1 MADISKIQL
10 ENDVYD
16 IKDETARADIINTNN
31 RINNLII
38 EEQTI
43 RSLVT
48 ISDSYGV
55 MDGISNFPIYM
66 KNYLNLDN
74 DHFYNNSYGG
84 TGFAHASDDKT
95 FLTLIN
101 DCLNNLTETRR
112 NGVSHV
118 LIAGGY
124 NDQWSND
131 ADIISGV
138 QNCVTAAHN
147 VFPNAIIF
155 IAHIGWSR
163 NGSDHE
169 KTFRTYYEGTCLT
182 KYGKFVI
189 NSQNILTGNLI
200 GSDNVH
206 PTNEGLQV
214 LAKNLITG
222 LQTGSCS
229 PCSSFKYLDDE
240 NNNHLGVVR
249 HNNNLISLE
258 NYFGEYSY
266 TGTANGSTISFKT
279 LKSDSMITGHH
290 NCQFQLPC
298 MFINETTYQYVPGYC
313 NVKISQGVITLQPI
327 ALKSDGSNYFDFTK
341 IGFQTTIT
349 YIEHLFS

>member
-1 MADISKIQL
+1 MADISKIRLQSDTY
-10 ENDVYD
+10 N
-16 IKDETARADIINTNN
+16 IKDETARTGISNVNS
-31 RINNLII
+31 RINNNILNN
-38 EEQTI
+38 QTI
-43 RSLVT
+43 TNLVT

-55 MDGISNFPIYM
+55 MDGVTNFPIYM
-66 KNYLNLDN
+66 KTYLSLDN

-101 DCLNNLTETRR
+101 ECQNNLTEERR
-112 NGVSHV
+112 NNVSHV

-131 ADIISGV
+131 ADIITGV

-147 VFPNAIIF
+147 IFPNAIIF

-163 NGSDHE
+163 NNADLV
-169 KTFRTYYEGTCLT
+169 KTYRRYYEGTCLT

-206 PTNEGLQV
+206 PTSEGLQT

-229 PCSSFKYLDDE
+229 PCSGFVYLDDE

-249 HNNNLISLE
+249 HDNDIITFE
-258 NYFGEYSY
+258 NYFNEYAY
-266 TGTANGSTISFKT
+266 TGTADGSTIAFKT
-279 LKSDSMITGHH
+279 LKSDSMITGHAS
-290 NCQFQLPC
+290 CQFQLPC
-298 MFINETTYQYVPGYC
+298 MFVNTSESQYITGYC

-327 ALKSDGSNYFDFTK
+327 GLKADGTNYFSFNR
-341 IGFQTTIT
+341 IRFQTSTVI
-349 YIEHLFS
+349 IPHAFS